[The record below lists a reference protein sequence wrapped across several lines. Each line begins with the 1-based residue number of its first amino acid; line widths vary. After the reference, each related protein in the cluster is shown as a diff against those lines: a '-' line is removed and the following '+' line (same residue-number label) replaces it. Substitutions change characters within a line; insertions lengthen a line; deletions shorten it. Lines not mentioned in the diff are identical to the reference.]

1 MPKLDLNDYKDGQVL
16 CFDKPLNWTSFQ
28 LVNKVRWLIK
38 RQFEIKKI
46 KVGHAGTLDPLA
58 TGLVIICTGKKTKT
72 IQDLMGQTKIY
83 TGEITLGAT
92 TASYDLETE
101 INQYFETQHITEQ
114 LLHETTSKFIGKIM
128 QQPPIFSALKK
139 EGKRLYEFAREGKSV
154 DIPKREVFIEEFKIT
169 SIQGLG
175 DQQPKVA
182 FKVVCS
188 KGTYI
193 RSLAHDFGKSLNSGS
208 HLSALRRTAIGN
220 YTVENALTIEDF
232 EQQLSR

>member
-1 MPKLDLNDYKDGQVL
+1 MPKLDLKDYKEGQVL
-16 CFDKPLNWTSFQ
+16 FFDKPLNWTSFQ
-28 LVNKVRWLIK
+28 LVNKIRWLIK
-38 RQFEIKKI
+38 REFKIKKI

-72 IQDLMGQTKIY
+72 IQDLMGQTKVY
-83 TGEITLGAT
+83 TGEITFGAT

-114 LLHETTSKFIGKIM
+114 LLHETTSKFTGKIM

-154 DIPKREVFIEEFKIT
+154 EIPKREVYIEEFKLT

-175 DQQPKVA
+175 DQQPKA
-182 FKVVCS
+182 TFKVVCS

-193 RSLAHDFGKSLNSGS
+193 RSLAHDFGKSLNSGG
-208 HLSALRRTAIGN
+208 HLSALRRTAIGS

-232 EQQLSR
+232 EQQLSS